1 MTGLEEGVLYRID
14 RNGNVKR
21 VEDATVSSPKKSR
34 KQPAD
39 DKSETA
45 TSD

>member
-21 VEDATVSSPKKSR
+21 VEDAVASPKKSR
-34 KQPAD
+34 KKPID

-45 TSD
+45 VSE